1 MELIQVST
9 VLSTCAGLATTV
21 PFTFLQPYYVGD
33 ENAFAKQLDLPKG
46 SLLLDKT
53 WVPQHHFN
61 SEFSICAVQKNLPK
75 KCRASSNMY
84 PFELLCKNRNFNNL
98 TYSVY

>member
-21 PFTFLQPYYVGD
+21 PFTFLQPYYDGD

-46 SLLLDKT
+46 SYMRLLLDKT
-53 WVPQHHFN
+53 WVLQRHFN
-61 SEFSICAVQKNLPK
+61 SEFSICAVQKKLPK
-75 KCRASSNMY
+75 M
-84 PFELLCKNRNFNNL
+84 
-98 TYSVY
+98 